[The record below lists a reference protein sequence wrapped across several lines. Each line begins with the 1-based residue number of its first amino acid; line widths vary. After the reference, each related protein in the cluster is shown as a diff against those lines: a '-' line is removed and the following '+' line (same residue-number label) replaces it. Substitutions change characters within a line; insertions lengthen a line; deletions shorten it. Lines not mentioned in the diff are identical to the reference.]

1 MVLGPF
7 ATVADLMG
15 RLPPDRVLSAEE
27 QAQAERLLADA
38 SHLIRMTAGYQQIS
52 RVDND
57 TVVLRGSGTACLT
70 LPQRPILAVTAVA
83 GLTADQWEWDGG
95 DKLTRLDGCVWR
107 GATTVTYSHGLDE
120 TEPAYQVAR
129 SVACDAVKRV
139 LLNPTMIRQHA
150 VDDFSETL
158 ADARASLLDG
168 EAETIRQAFAGPNW
182 GVAG

>member
-7 ATVADLMG
+7 ASVADLMA
-15 RLPPDRVLSAEE
+15 RMPPDRVLSVEE
-27 QAQAERLLADA
+27 QAQAERLLGDA
-38 SHLIRMTAGYQQIS
+38 AHLIRMTAGYQQIS

-57 TVVLRGSGTACLT
+57 TVTLRGSGAPHLK
-70 LPQRPILAVTAVA
+70 LPQRPVLTVTAVA
-83 GLTADQWEWDGG
+83 GLSAGQWEWDGG
-95 DKLTRLDGCVWR
+95 DKITRLDGCVWR

-120 TEPAYQVAR
+120 DEPAYQVAR
-129 SVACDAVKRV
+129 SVSCDAVKRV
-139 LLNPTMIRQHA
+139 LLNPTMIRSHQ

-168 EAETIRQAFAGPNW
+168 EAETIRQAFAGPGW

>member
-1 MVLGPF
+1 MLGPF
-7 ATVADLMG
+7 ASVADLIG
-15 RLPPDRVLSAEE
+15 RLPPERVLSVEE
-27 QAQAERLLADA
+27 QAQAERLLGDT

-57 TVVLRGSGTACLT
+57 TVVLRGSGGPCLT
-70 LPQRPILAVTAVA
+70 LPQRPVLAVTAVA

-95 DKLTRLDGCVWR
+95 DRLTRLDGCVWR

-120 TEPAYQVAR
+120 DQPAYQVAR
-129 SVACDAVKRV
+129 AISCDAVKRT
-139 LLNPTMIRQHA
+139 LLNPSMVRSHQ

-168 EAETIRQAFAGPNW
+168 EAETIRQAFAGPTVSVT
-182 GVAG
+182 G

>member
-7 ATVADLMG
+7 ASVADLIG
-15 RLPPDRVLSAEE
+15 RLPPDRVLSPEE
-27 QAQAERLLADA
+27 QAQAEQLLGDA

-57 TVVLRGSGTACLT
+57 TVVLRGSGSPRLK
-70 LPQRPILAVTAVA
+70 LPQRPVRAVTSVA

-95 DKLTRLDGCVWR
+95 DTLTRLDGHDWR
-107 GATTVTYSHGLDE
+107 GAITLVYSHGLDE
-120 TEPAYQVAR
+120 DEPAYQVAR
-129 SVACDAVKRV
+129 SVACDAVKRT

-158 ADARASLLDG
+158 ADARASLLAG
-168 EAETIRQAFAGPNW
+168 EADTIQVAFAGPGW
-182 GVAG
+182 GVTG